1 VKDRSRKEIYD
12 FLIENTT
19 LEIGQINQLIEH
31 LENRKYI
38 DDEAYA
44 NDMVTSLHA
53 LLQGKQKIIQTL
65 RKKGISQEI
74 IERVIQTDSLENE
87 VESALALAEK
97 VKPNIKDKSVRLK
110 KQKLTQKLMTQGFD
124 FNVIELVMRSLN
136 FTDDE
141 KGELDVLRKAAVKA
155 KRKYASKFSGTG
167 LRNMVFSYLDHQ
179 GFNLDDIY
187 IILNEMEWD
196 DE

>member
-1 VKDRSRKEIYD
+1 
-12 FLIENTT
+12 
-19 LEIGQINQLIEH
+19 
-31 LENRKYI
+31 
-38 DDEAYA
+38 
-44 NDMVTSLHA
+44 MVTSLHA

-87 VESALALAEK
+87 VENALALAEK
-97 VKPNIKDKSVRLK
+97 VKPNIKDKSVRLT

-141 KGELDVLRKAAVKA
+141 KGELDVLRKAALKA
-155 KRKYASKFSGTG
+155 KRKYSSKFRGTG
-167 LRNMVFSYLDHQ
+167 LRNTVFSYLDHQ